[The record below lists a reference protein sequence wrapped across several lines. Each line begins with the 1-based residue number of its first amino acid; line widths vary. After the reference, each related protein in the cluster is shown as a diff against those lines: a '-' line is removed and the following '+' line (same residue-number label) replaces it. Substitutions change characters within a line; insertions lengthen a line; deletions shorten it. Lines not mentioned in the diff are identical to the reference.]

1 MDKLV
6 NIPALPFFSNGI
18 TKFRTASAILV
29 YALIASRI
37 ALGKSGA
44 IFQGVVC
51 RWSSNR
57 SSIRVKEL
65 PRKLSRVKETA
76 TVLKP
81 TQVCKSRRLRCTRES
96 SLRNSAK
103 NRP

>member
-29 YALIASRI
+29 YAFIASRI
-37 ALGKSGA
+37 APGKSGA
-44 IFQGVVC
+44 IFQGAVC

-57 SSIRVKEL
+57 SSICGEEL
-65 PRKLSRVKETA
+65 PRKLSRVKETVP
-76 TVLKP
+76 VLKP
-81 TQVCKSRRLRCTRES
+81 TQVGESRRLRCTRES